1 MSLRA
6 ALLTLAL
13 SAGPL
18 FSGLFAASPVRA
30 VTPRYPDRFPVLYA
44 GGGQVY
50 LLWHADEGARVGAAV
65 ELVGPDGLASDT
77 LFVEWTRDAITRLGH
92 AARGNHLDEVGTD
105 WWGRPLAIHMAAPPS
120 GTLTVPLFAQPATL
134 DPALV
139 TSLAEKQVVAQIF
152 EGLVRFDAH
161 LAPQPALAE
170 SYTNKGR
177 VWTFRLREGAR
188 FHDGRAVRA
197 KDVVASLQRALDP
210 GTHAPRSGGLADAI
224 ASLAESDSLTVKI
237 TGSRDRAPLLA
248 ELASPAAFIVPV
260 DLATG
265 LAKAP
270 VGSGPF
276 RFVRMDD
283 AGVALA
289 AAPGRMGGVD
299 TLVFRRVDGP
309 DDAALDFEL
318 GRLDV
323 VSARESDE
331 RKLMAIAGET
341 PSKVEQDEAAT
352 YYIGMNTRQAWLA
365 RRANRR
371 SLAASIDRALAVR
384 VLVPGRGALAAS
396 LLPPAF
402 NGPALAESAWR
413 PPAAEALA
421 WPEPPPAAGL
431 AFWVPDGSATG
442 VRVAEFVQ
450 AGLARRGL
458 KVRIVTKPWSEF
470 ERGVTAGEA
479 DLFYLSWFAD
489 GPDPVA
495 FVASMVES
503 SRKGA
508 AGNRTF
514 YASRDVDAALARAR
528 AATTEDR
535 ARAALLDAE
544 RVALADAPLIP
555 LFHSVNVTLVKP
567 WVTGFVLDPLGA
579 PRYDAVEVH
588 RGR

>member
-1 MSLRA
+1 MSFRSLF
-6 ALLTLAL
+6 LTLGLLAGL
-13 SAGPL
+13 SA
-18 FSGLFAASPVRA
+18 AASARPL
-30 VTPRYPDRFPVLYA
+30 TPAIPDRFPVLYS

-50 LLWHADEGARVGAAV
+50 MLWQADEGASVGTAV
-65 ELVGPDGLASDT
+65 EMVGPDGLAVDT
-77 LFVEWTRDAITRLGH
+77 LFVLWTRDAITALGH
-92 AARGNHLDEVGTD
+92 AVRGNHLEDIAPD
-105 WWGRPLAIHMAAPPS
+105 WWGRPLAGRVAAPPS

-139 TSLAEKQVVAQIF
+139 TSLAEKQVVTQIF
-152 EGLVRFDAH
+152 EGLVRFDAM
-161 LAPQPALAE
+161 LTPQPALAG
-170 SYTNKGR
+170 SFTSKGR
-177 VWTFRLREGAR
+177 VWTFRLRADAR

-197 KDVVASLQRALDP
+197 KDVIASLKRALAP
-210 GTHAPRSGGLADAI
+210 VTHAPRAAGLADAI
-224 ASLAESDSLTVKI
+224 ASLAEADSLTVTI
-237 TGSRDRAPLLA
+237 TASRDRAPLLA

-260 DLATG
+260 DLAAT

-276 RFVRMDD
+276 RFVGAD
-283 AGVALA
+283 AQGVTLA

-323 VSARESDE
+323 VAARESDE
-331 RKLMAIAGET
+331 RKLMSIAGDA
-341 PSKVEQDEAAT
+341 PSKIEQDEAAT
-352 YYIGMNTRQAWLA
+352 YYIGMNTRAAWLA
-365 RRANRR
+365 KRANRR
-371 SLAASIDRALAVR
+371 SLAASIDRALAVK
-384 VLVPGRGALAAS
+384 VLVPGRGKIAS
-396 LLPPAF
+396 GLLPPSF
-402 NGPALAESAWR
+402 GLPALADSTWR
-413 PPAAEALA
+413 PAAAEARA

-431 AFWVPDGSATG
+431 VFWVPDGSATG

-458 KVRIVTKPWSEF
+458 KVSIVTKNWSDF

-495 FVASMVES
+495 FIASMVES
-503 SRKGA
+503 TRKGV

-514 YASRDVDAALARAR
+514 YESPRVDAALAAAR
-528 AATTEDR
+528 SASTPRKAQD
-535 ARAALLDAE
+535 ALLEAE
-544 RVALADAPLIP
+544 RLALADAPLIP
-555 LFHSVNVTLVKP
+555 LFHSVNVTLVRP
-567 WVTGFVLDPLGA
+567 RVSGFALDPLGA

-588 RGR
+588 RGH